1 MKISSKEG
9 TVVLDYYPLKSWQ
22 SKIFP
27 EKYLRVLSFKGDIQ
41 NKRIEEENMR
51 IKEWEKKF
59 DEEQRKKEDELIKKF
74 YNQETDI
81 QSQNDDNNDEGSK
94 SN

>member
-27 EKYLRVLSFKGDIQ
+27 EKYLRVLSFKGDTQ
-41 NKRIEEENMR
+41 TKRIVSEAQM
-51 IKEWEKKF
+51 
-59 DEEQRKKEDELIKKF
+59 
-74 YNQETDI
+74 
-81 QSQNDDNNDEGSK
+81 NDEILDRVTNYSYNVTDNLLNLPQFFPLK
-94 SN
+94 EVLL